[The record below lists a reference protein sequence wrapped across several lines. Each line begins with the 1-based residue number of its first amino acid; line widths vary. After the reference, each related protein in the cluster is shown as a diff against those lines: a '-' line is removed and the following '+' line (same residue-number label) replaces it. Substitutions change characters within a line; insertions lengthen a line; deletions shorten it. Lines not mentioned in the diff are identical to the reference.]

1 MDAEVAWATWTQ
13 GGDGAPDPEIKAPPA
28 EYRCRIS
35 PAEIAALA
43 TENRA
48 VWRYDQEKAE
58 WTTVADQRRPVRPG
72 EVLLVNAA
80 DGGYD
85 PETGL
90 DLSGVSPGARVPG
103 SPELRTAAE
112 LAEGAGDPDSDD
124 AAHVAK
130 RRWTSLE
137 QHSAEVRDQAAALLS
152 VLAPDLPPAAGKS
165 AVIAGYL
172 HDAGKAHEI
181 WQNALC
187 ALAAGEEKEAIAAG
201 RPWAKSGG
209 NGRRLEFAGGVAF
222 RHELASLLLID
233 GPLRHLLA
241 EAPDPDLA
249 RYLVLAHHGRL
260 RVQVRDP
267 ENPGPQNA
275 GPQNPGPRNPGPRRK
290 ILGLEQGAVSAIPPM
305 LGQPA
310 TTLTVDLAQ
319 FEPGGD
325 RSWTRTVRQLTQRY
339 GPFVLAYLETLVRVA
354 DWRASGGRE
363 LPG

>member
-1 MDAEVAWATWTQ
+1 
-13 GGDGAPDPEIKAPPA
+13 
-28 EYRCRIS
+28 
-35 PAEIAALA
+35 
-43 TENRA
+43 
-48 VWRYDQEKAE
+48 
-58 WTTVADQRRPVRPG
+58 
-72 EVLLVNAA
+72 
-80 DGGYD
+80 
-85 PETGL
+85 
-90 DLSGVSPGARVPG
+90 
-103 SPELRTAAE
+103 
-112 LAEGAGDPDSDD
+112 
-124 AAHVAK
+124 
-130 RRWTSLE
+130 
-137 QHSAEVRDQAAALLS
+137 
-152 VLAPDLPPAAGKS
+152 
-165 AVIAGYL
+165 
-172 HDAGKAHEI
+172 
-181 WQNALC
+181 
-187 ALAAGEEKEAIAAG
+187 
-201 RPWAKSGG
+201 
-209 NGRRLEFAGGVAF
+209 VAF

-267 ENPGPQNA
+267 ENPGPQN
-275 GPQNPGPRNPGPRRK
+275 PEPRTR